1 MAQEFRTFSGANHPG
16 HYDVLYLNNKDLT
29 FTDIAESA
37 GVRGAEIVMRD
48 FNSKPILFEDPSDN
62 TWYEGWDP
70 TWTDEQGNQIGEP
83 TYQTHSSMFFDYD
96 DDSDPDLFIASDGD
110 IFRIYRNDT
119 DAAGVK
125 FTEISSAL
133 GLD

>member
-1 MAQEFRTFSGANHPG
+1 MCIR
-16 HYDVLYLNNKDLT
+16 DRYLNNKDLT

-96 DDSDPDLFIASDGD
+96 DDSDPDLFIA
-110 IFRIYRNDT
+110 IY
-119 DAAGVK
+119 
-125 FTEISSAL
+125 
-133 GLD
+133 